1 TGQLVA
7 FARALVGDPEFVI
20 LDEATAS
27 VDPLTEALIQQALQR
42 LLSGRTALVIAHRLA
57 TTQLCHR
64 VLVFHRGR
72 LVEDGSH
79 HQLLAQKGA
88 YYALFHR
95 LRAAQEAAH

>member
-1 TGQLVA
+1 MFPSA
-7 FARALVGDPEFVI
+7 I
-20 LDEATAS
+20 
-27 VDPLTEALIQQALQR
+27 PLTQQALQR

-95 LRAAQEAAH
+95 LQAVPGGTPWTGRYTGRGEEA